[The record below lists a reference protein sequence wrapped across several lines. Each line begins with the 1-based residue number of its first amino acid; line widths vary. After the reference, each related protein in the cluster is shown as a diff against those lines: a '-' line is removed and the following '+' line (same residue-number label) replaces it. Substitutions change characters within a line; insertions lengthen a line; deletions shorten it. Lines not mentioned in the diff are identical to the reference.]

1 MGARSR
7 QRAAVVLTV
16 AEVYLNGEFMPLDQA
31 KVPVMDRGFLF
42 GDGVYEVIPVYGGQA
57 FRLPE
62 HLDRLDNSLSAIR
75 MENPL
80 PRDEWG
86 RILQRLSGGADRP
99 DQLVYLQVTRGADP
113 TRNHLFPVS
122 PRPTVFVMAWDA
134 KARHPDIAARGIAAI
149 TLDDFRWLRC
159 DIKAIALL
167 SNVLLR
173 QAAEDAGV
181 EESILIRDEYAIE
194 GSISNLFAVLGGEL
208 ITPPKGNLLLPGIT
222 RDLVVDLAREA
233 GIPCSEREITR
244 EELAGAEEVWITSS
258 SREVAP
264 VTRLDGEPVGEGRPG
279 PLWRR
284 MDSLFQDYKA
294 RLRAGHA

>member
-1 MGARSR
+1 M
-7 QRAAVVLTV
+7 VLTMR
-16 AEVYLNGEFMPLDQA
+16 EVYLNGEYMPLAQA

-42 GDGVYEVIPVYGGQA
+42 GDGVYEVIPVYGGRA

-62 HLDRLDNSLSAIR
+62 HLDRLDNSLAAIR

-80 PRDEWG
+80 PRNEWG
-86 RILQRLSGGADRP
+86 SIFEHLASGAERP

-113 TRNHLFPVS
+113 TRNHLFPAS

-134 KARHPDIAARGIAAI
+134 KPRHPDIAAKGIAAI

-173 QAAEDAGV
+173 QAADDAGV
-181 EESILIRDEYAIE
+181 EESILIRDGYAIE
-194 GSISNLFAVLGGEL
+194 GSISNLFSVLGGEL
-208 ITPPKGNLLLPGIT
+208 VTPPKGNLLLPGIT
-222 RDLVVDLAREA
+222 RDLVVELAREA
-233 GIPCSEREITR
+233 GIPCIEREITR
-244 EELAGAEEVWITSS
+244 DQLAGAEEVWITSS

-264 VTRLDGEPVGEGRPG
+264 VTRLDGEPVGAGRPG

-284 MDSLFQDYKA
+284 MDGLFQDYKA